1 MISKESHAFWLEGK
15 KNPQFGSPASPF
27 NLAGLRE
34 GMNARQTPADKAVQC
49 LRTQVDHVP
58 CEWAVA
64 PGADPDVRV
73 LYLHGGGYVSG
84 SGGNYL
90 PFAADISAAAKCAVL
105 TVDYRL
111 APEHPFPAGLEDSIH
126 AYQWMRTNG
135 PTGPKPAKA
144 TFIAGDSAGGG
155 MTLATLLAMRDR
167 KLPLPNG
174 GMPLSAFADLTCSSE
189 SIRTQADKE
198 LYMYPGCLPQFVE
211 LYASGKDLRDPLI
224 SPVFGD
230 YTGIPPLLIQAGDY
244 EVIRDDSIRVAEK
257 AKADGVDVT
266 LEIWPG
272 QVHVFQ
278 IRGLPESRQAVQHI
292 AEFIHAHC

>member
-1 MISKESHAFWLEGK
+1 MISKESHEFWVASRK
-15 KNPQFGSPASPF
+15 SPQFGSPGNPF

-34 GMNARQTPADKAVQC
+34 GMDARQEPADKAVRC
-49 LRTQVDHVP
+49 LRTQVDHIP

-73 LYLHGGGYVSG
+73 LYLHGGGYVAG
-84 SGGNYL
+84 SGGNYIPL
-90 PFAADISAAAKCAVL
+90 AADISAAAKCAVL

-111 APEHPFPAGLEDSIH
+111 APEFPFPAGLEDCVRAFLWLI
-126 AYQWMRTNG
+126 ANG

-155 MTLATLLAMRDR
+155 LTLATLLALRDR
-167 KLPLPNG
+167 SLPLPNG
-174 GMPLSAFADLTCSSE
+174 GIPMSAFADLTCASE
-189 SIRTQADKE
+189 SIYGQTDKE
-198 LYMYPGCLPQFVE
+198 LYLHPDSLPKFVE
-211 LYASGKDLRDPLI
+211 LYAPAGKLRDPLV

-244 EVIRDDSIRVAEK
+244 EAIRDDSIRVAEK

-278 IRGLPESRQAVQHI
+278 IRGLPESRQAIQHI
-292 AEFIHAHC
+292 AEFIHANG